1 MAFRIRVDADE
12 SLSMTQRAARMQGAK
27 TGLAVAAVHLQ
38 GQFARY
44 PRRRKVAFSE
54 ILSRSDEKR
63 KAQLRGFFKRLK
75 KGLIEVPYRRGLS
88 PSSSKLGQSWTTQ
101 ASNGGFT
108 QTVGTAA
115 PYAPLVHSAR
125 KQTRFHKV
133 TGWKTDEQIV
143 KEQSSNLV
151 RIVAQYIEQDI

>member
-1 MAFRIRVDADE
+1 
-12 SLSMTQRAARMQGAK
+12 MTQRAARMQGAK
-27 TGLAVAAVHLQ
+27 TGLAAAAVHLQ

-44 PRRRKVAFSE
+44 PRRRTISAGEVW
-54 ILSRSDEKR
+54 SRDATKR
-63 KAQLRGFFKRLK
+63 KRQIRGFFAKLK
-75 KGLIEVPYRRGLS
+75 KGLIEVPYRRGMS
-88 PSSSKLGQSWTTQ
+88 PGSRKLGQSWTTQ

-108 QTVGTAA
+108 QTVGTRA

-143 KEQSSNLV
+143 KEQAPNLV
-151 RIVAQYIEQDI
+151 RIVAQHIEQDV